1 MPPADAAPDPPD
13 RPAQALAAELTR
25 WCDQYPQIHSHRYG
39 AWLPG
44 LPWGDWYD
52 WQRDLAR
59 RLTAAALAASGQLGR
74 GRATMTAEERAAAF
88 ARAWGSEGIP
98 RGGLAV
104 ALAAA
109 FREAE
114 AAAAARQREADAA
127 VCRAVLEFWDR
138 DSPAPGPYE
147 AGAVAAAE
155 MCVERIMTGGPA
167 AGAGGGGA
175 GGGTTE

>member
-1 MPPADAAPDPPD
+1 MPPADAAPDPLD

-59 RLTAAALAASGQLGR
+59 RLAAAALAASGQPGR
-74 GRATMTAEERAAAF
+74 GRATMTAEERAEAF

-114 AAAAARQREADAA
+114 SAAAGRQLHQFLALIAEARSWWERGNCPEVMETVQAALDQLRL
-127 VCRAVLEFWDR
+127 AVL
-138 DSPAPGPYE
+138 
-147 AGAVAAAE
+147 AGQPNDPDVG
-155 MCVERIMTGGPA
+155 ERS
-167 AGAGGGGA
+167 
-175 GGGTTE
+175 